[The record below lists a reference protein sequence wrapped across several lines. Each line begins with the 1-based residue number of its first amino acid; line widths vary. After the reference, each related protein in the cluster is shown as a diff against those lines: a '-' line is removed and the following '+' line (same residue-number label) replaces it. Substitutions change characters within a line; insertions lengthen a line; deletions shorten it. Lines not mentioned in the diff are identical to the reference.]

1 LNLNLNLNVNP
12 IPPGNGGVTVL
23 PIPVPYPNDGGGGQV
38 NNLNLIDPYYPP
50 QPPEVVVYDNN
61 MPVVNNGY
69 DPGTQDANT
78 FQPGGVPDQGPP
90 TIDDFN
96 AALRN
101 DPTNAALYLQRGNL
115 WVTQQQYAA
124 AMADFDQAIRI
135 APAFAAA
142 WNARGW
148 LRATCPDARFRD
160 GRSAYADGRRACE
173 LTQWADG
180 SIVDT
185 LAAAFAEAGDFAN
198 AIKLGE
204 RAVQLCSND
213 PNTQQEVLMHLAYF
227 RAGQPFR
234 ENPGGQ

>member
-12 IPPGNGGVTVL
+12 LPPGNGGFTVL
-23 PIPVPYPNDGGGGQV
+23 PVPVPYPDNSGGVPV

-50 QPPEVVVYDNN
+50 QPQVVIYDNN

-69 DPGTQDANT
+69 DPRTLDANT
-78 FQPGGVPDQGPP
+78 FPPIGVPDQGPQ
-90 TIDDFN
+90 TIDDCN
-96 AALRN
+96 AAISN

-115 WVTQQQYAA
+115 WDTQRQYAA
-124 AMADFDQAIRI
+124 AVADFDQAIRL

-148 LRATCPDARFRD
+148 LRATCADGRFRD
-160 GRSAYADGRRACE
+160 GRSAYADARRACE

-213 PNTQQEVLMHLAYF
+213 PHTQREVLMHLEYF
-227 RAGQPFR
+227 RAGQPIR
-234 ENPGGQ
+234 EDLVAQ